1 MDNYTSF
8 ETVKEKLITAGI
20 KELENHGITD
30 FSLRRVAT
38 LCNVSCAAPYKH
50 FKSKENFIAEIILY
64 ILSQWSLLEKQVAEI
79 FKDDIKKQI
88 TETCVAYIK
97 FWIANPNFRSVLMIN
112 PKDIDDERITS
123 QKNITNCIKY
133 LIHDYCIKNN
143 IDEDTEIKKAYT
155 VRSLI
160 YGAVLMIDNG
170 EITNSDETIDMIRKS
185 IEEQI

>member
-1 MDNYTSF
+1 MDDYTSN
-8 ETVKEKLITAGI
+8 ETVKKKLITAGI

-64 ILSQWSLLEKQVAEI
+64 ILSQWSLLEEQVAEI
-79 FKDDIKKQI
+79 FKDDIKTRI

-112 PKDIDDERITS
+112 PKNIDDERIS
-123 QKNITNCIKY
+123 VEKNITNCIKN
-133 LIHDYCIKNN
+133 LIHDYCCQNN
-143 IDEDTEIKKAYT
+143 INSADEIKKAYI
-155 VRSLI
+155 VRSLV
-160 YGAVLMIDNG
+160 YGAVLMLDNG
-170 EITNSDETIDMIRKS
+170 EITNTDETINMIRRC
-185 IEEQI
+185 IDEQI